1 MVAKWYKAFV
11 RKTNIVGSIPAHI
24 SMNPKEYIEYKL
36 NELKS
41 TNEVETFSSQKELS
55 DFICKTIMS
64 KKFRKFSLIPEYIE
78 HIKLVVDESIENNLP
93 IKFSFPFGGYKL
105 WRLEETPEVDWAELF
120 TFMYYAKWLKPI
132 AQTYKPGV
140 VFDFASD
147 DMIIERMNN
156 IPKKDTEEYRRSFED
171 LVKFLEKYIP
181 GNIKFTFTP
190 ISSLYTPEEFEKDL
204 ADKIEKKKKEFGG
217 LPVLGDK
224 ERRMVELNV
233 KLNPKQDDD
242 LLWKEKIELLHQS
255 YYAVDK
261 RRPYNRAKDK
271 ILVFPTSVK
280 DGKVIAAGTTKT
292 SVAKFWVGIGI
303 LKNND
308 NNYIEYILSPSQIEN
323 EKVISVPILIDNLL
337 GKNFSQIKISSK

>member
-1 MVAKWYKAFV
+1 M
-11 RKTNIVGSIPAHI
+11 T
-24 SMNPKEYIEYKL
+24 PKDYIEYKL

-41 TNEVETFSSQKELS
+41 TNKVDSFSSKEELS
-55 DFICKTIMS
+55 DFICKTITS
-64 KKFRKFSLIPEYIE
+64 KKFRKFSLIPDYIE
-78 HIKLVVDESIENNLP
+78 HIKRVVNESIENDLP

-132 AQTYKPGV
+132 AEVYKPGV
-140 VFDFASD
+140 IFDFASD

-156 IPKKDTEEYRRSFED
+156 IPRKDTDEYKRSFEE

-181 GNIKFTFTP
+181 ENIKFTFTP
-190 ISSLYTPEEFEKDL
+190 ISSFYSAEEFEKDL
-204 ADKIEKKKKEFGG
+204 ADKIEKNKIELGG
-217 LPVLGDK
+217 LPVLSDK
-224 ERRMVELNV
+224 EKRMVELNV
-233 KLNPKQDDD
+233 KLNPGQDKDP
-242 LLWKEKIELLHQS
+242 LWREKTELIHRS

-280 DGKVIAAGTTKT
+280 DGKVIAIGTTKT

-303 LKNND
+303 LKKND
-308 NNYIEYILSPSQIEN
+308 NKYIEYILSPSQINKN
-323 EKVISVPILIDNLL
+323 EIITEDIHIDGLF
-337 GKNFSQIKISSK
+337 GKNFSKIKISN